1 MISARRTLD
10 VVRWYLREV
19 AGENAY
25 ERYVEHGSREH
36 PGRPVLSRREFEC
49 AAAERRSHN
58 GAGPPRRMS
67 GSAAMQ
73 E

>member
-25 ERYVEHGSREH
+25 ERYVEHGSLEH
-36 PGRPVLSRREFEC
+36 PGRPVLSRREFERQRQDDRDGTPQVRC
-49 AAAERRSHN
+49 C
-58 GAGPPRRMS
+58 
-67 GSAAMQ
+67 
-73 E
+73 